1 MGTPLACGRTPPK
14 LASYEP
20 SGAAHVNPNDPDEYS
35 ERASQVGWDQAGKD
49 IGAGISQGMGLWL
62 DGIRKNAPNADP
74 SGGRQ
79 DSGVYVGTGVQ
90 QGSSGWKML
99 WTLFLVT
106 LTLVGV
112 LAAGFGLLVWFRSSM
127 VVEITVQER
136 QQAIAEL
143 TPHAKGLIQQ
153 PERLRDDLREYQYDH
168 FRRRENPDQ
177 HIAALAIY
185 ALSEPYPKRLSTI
198 PYVDLIGLKDAVEHL
213 ENTPGAQ
220 AVLETAL
227 DNREWGCQAP
237 DC

>member
-1 MGTPLACGRTPPK
+1 M
-14 LASYEP
+14 
-20 SGAAHVNPNDPDEYS
+20 NPNDPDDYS
-35 ERASQVGWDQAGKD
+35 LRASQVGWEQAAKD
-49 IGAGISQGMGLWL
+49 AAAGIPRETGLWL
-62 DGIRKNAPNADP
+62 DGIRKNTPSADP
-74 SGGRQ
+74 SGGYQ
-79 DSGVYVGTGVQ
+79 GTGVYPGAGVQ
-90 QGSSGWKML
+90 RGSSGWKVL
-99 WTLFLVT
+99 RTLFLVT
-106 LTLVGV
+106 LILVGI
-112 LAAGFGLLVWFRSSM
+112 LAAGFGLLVWFRASM
-127 VVEITVQER
+127 VVEISPQER

-143 TPHAKGLIQQ
+143 TPHAGGLVQQ
-153 PERLRDDLREYQYDH
+153 PERLRADLSEYQYDH